1 MVPLSKNCWLGFF
14 YMWCMSAKWQ
24 QLSFV
29 YSWKFPTRQRCI
41 GHILLG
47 DVILIST
54 FYKQPKHWT
63 LVSSLSIS
71 LRPIPLPSSNG
82 YLIIISSFL
91 EKFNINIYNNPK
103 KELNALYLPIYGIT
117 LWRVFP
123 KQKMNMWLYRQSL
136 SSCYRKETKPNLS
149 FLSPVSALLLWYV
162 GIIVYIILSFCR

>member
-41 GHILLG
+41 SHILLG

-63 LVSSLSIS
+63 LVPSLSIY
-71 LRPIPLPSSNG
+71 R
-82 YLIIISSFL
+82 IIISSFL
-91 EKFNINIYNNPK
+91 EKFNINIYNSPK

>member
-41 GHILLG
+41 SYILLG

-54 FYKQPKHWT
+54 FYKQPKHCT
-63 LVSSLSIS
+63 IVPSLS
-71 LRPIPLPSSNG
+71 SSNG

-91 EKFNINIYNNPK
+91 EKFNINIYNSPK

>member
-41 GHILLG
+41 SHILLG
-47 DVILIST
+47 DVILISMI
-54 FYKQPKHWT
+54 YKQPKHWT
-63 LVSSLSIS
+63 C
-71 LRPIPLPSSNG
+71 SNE

-91 EKFNINIYNNPK
+91 EKFNINIYNSPK

>member
-41 GHILLG
+41 GYILLG

-63 LVSSLSIS
+63 LVFRCLAQNEYI
-71 LRPIPLPSSNG
+71 
-82 YLIIISSFL
+82 IIISSFL
-91 EKFNINIYNNPK
+91 EKFYINIYNSPK
-103 KELNALYLPIYGIT
+103 KELSALYLPIYGIT

>member
-1 MVPLSKNCWLGFF
+1 
-14 YMWCMSAKWQ
+14 MWCMSAKWQ

-29 YSWKFPTRQRCI
+29 YSWKLPTRQRYI
-41 GHILLG
+41 THILLG

-63 LVSSLSIS
+63 LVPSLSIY
-71 LRPIPLPSSNG
+71 R
-82 YLIIISSFL
+82 IIISSFL
-91 EKFNINIYNNPK
+91 EKFNINIYNSPK